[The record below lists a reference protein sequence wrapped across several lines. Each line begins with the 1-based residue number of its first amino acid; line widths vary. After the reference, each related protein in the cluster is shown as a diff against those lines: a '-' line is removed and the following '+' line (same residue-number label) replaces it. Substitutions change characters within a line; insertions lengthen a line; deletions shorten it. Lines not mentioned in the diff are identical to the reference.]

1 MRNNMVTV
9 FSRFR
14 DGKAKMR
21 NIIRGSRGNL
31 VMIGRALCR
40 VRLAII
46 TPLFQ
51 RAFARETGIF
61 QRMTLQTTLRPVI
74 DAVSGKS
81 GVRSRAQPLTKIL
94 LIIVTGSMN
103 SARPVSKPPLP
114 SSFSLFL
121 SFPSFPN

>member
-1 MRNNMVTV
+1 MVTV

-21 NIIRGSRGNL
+21 NIIRGSQRNL
-31 VMIGRALCR
+31 VTIGRALCS

-103 SARPVSKPPLP
+103 SARPVSKLPLL
-114 SSFSLFL
+114 SLSLSCSRSFVS
-121 SFPSFPN
+121 